1 MSVVFP
7 LTSWGQISRLQSR
20 GSRPQSTA
28 KEVLVKALMRC
39 WILVG
44 FAATVGADELRF
56 DAKREWEK
64 WRLPLGAVK
73 LELNGTIRPVPVHKN
88 INAVLN
94 ASAFEGGIREAGSN
108 QSTARFVMDGR
119 EDTGWAPD
127 PEDPPRD
134 WYIEVDMGRVVSAT
148 AITFVFDEGAEP
160 FELFNVLLSGGEP
173 LQASGNIPIEG
184 TLVYKIK
191 DIIRQNK
198 QHRVTYAPGEVL
210 EYTAIRAVRIE
221 VLDFEPGGRLMEV
234 EVNAIGHNVALHMG
248 LNNGSAQMILD
259 PDVSKEEIA
268 VANVLPLVDGAVFTR
283 FFDKREAKYSYDT
296 WWDFTVDL
304 GATYWLDMVRMYG
317 WTALR
322 PNVTGRYS
330 VRDREGNLILVGDG
344 TTTQV
349 SRAFNIGSQ
358 ELRNTIDAL
367 GRRDFTLKFYEVLT
381 SDGSLAPDG
390 SFLWT
395 KHFSG
400 RSTLRDQ
407 RLGVAD
413 HHFDLIQA
421 RLFRISWLAWD
432 AACSDRYRFLPAG
445 AQGNA
450 QGGPECYGHGTADEY
465 QVFGEGLPADV
476 EITSGPIELG
486 GDKNLMSVSW
496 GAETPPGTRVEIRS
510 RTGNQIR
517 VDTSGW
523 FDNKGDPVSQRRWG
537 QLKKQN
543 RAGDVT
549 EIRNAGDD
557 WSPWSNIYASSGQPF
572 QSPSPRRKMELSA
585 SLVSESPQ
593 TAASLDWIAVE
604 FSAPIADSAFGEIV
618 PAQVEP
624 GELTEFSYYV
634 RPMGQT
640 RDLDQVTVAAPVP
653 IKFMGA
659 AIGGEAME
667 VGEPESLA
675 DGFQITFPQ
684 TVRRNQV
691 VEVRFE
697 SSVFVQG
704 TRFEAFLGD
713 SSRETVRQRVDPG
726 DANRVVDSSTN
737 VVRLPVTGDLIS
749 DLLVE
754 PQVLTPNGDGIND
767 ELELTFFVANVL
779 SPRSLRLRVFD
790 LSGRL
795 VHEEDRDA
803 LAGQQ
808 TFVWDGGGGGA
819 VVAPGV
825 YLLELRM
832 AGDARDDELHRLIPV
847 AY

>member
-1 MSVVFP
+1 MP
-7 LTSWGQISRLQSR
+7 EERT
-20 GSRPQSTA
+20 
-28 KEVLVKALMRC
+28 VKALKKY
-39 WILVG
+39 WILVCLP
-44 FAATVGADELRF
+44 ALAGADELRF
-56 DAKREWEK
+56 DAKRDWEK
-64 WRLPLGAVK
+64 WRLPLGAVE
-73 LELNGTIRPVPVHKN
+73 LELNGTIRPVSVQKN

-94 ASAFEGGIREAGSN
+94 APAFEGGIREAGSN
-108 QSTARFVMDGR
+108 ESAARFVMDGR

-127 PEDPPRD
+127 PEDSPQD
-134 WYIEVDMGRVVSAT
+134 WYIEVDLGRVVSAT
-148 AITFVFDEGAEP
+148 AITFVFDEEAEP

-173 LQASGNIPIEG
+173 LQASGNIAIEG

-234 EVNAIGHNVALHMG
+234 EVNAIGHNVALHMKP
-248 LNNGSAQMILD
+248 NNGSAQMILD
-259 PDVSKEEIA
+259 PDVSNEEIA

-283 FFDKREAKYSYDT
+283 FLDKREARYSYDT
-296 WWDFTVDL
+296 WWEFTVDL
-304 GATYWLDMVRMYG
+304 GASYWLDMVRMYG

-322 PNVTGRYS
+322 PNHTGRYS

-344 TTTQV
+344 STTQV
-349 SRAFNIGSQ
+349 TRAFNIGSQ

-400 RSTLRDQ
+400 RRTLRDQ
-407 RLGVAD
+407 RLGVVD
-413 HHFDLIQA
+413 HHFDLTQA
-421 RLFRISWLAWD
+421 RLFRIRWLAWD
-432 AACSDRYRFLPAG
+432 AACNDRFRFGAAG
-445 AQGNA
+445 SQGLT
-450 QGGPECYGHGTADEY
+450 QGFGTCYGHGTADEY

-476 EITSGPIELG
+476 ELTSGPIELG

-496 GAETPPGTRVEIRS
+496 EAETPPGTRVEIRS
-510 RTGNQIR
+510 RTGNHMR
-517 VDTSGW
+517 VDTTAW
-523 FDNKGDPVSQRRWG
+523 FDNKGEPVSQRRWNS
-537 QLKKQN
+537 LRKQN

-557 WSPWSNIYASSGQPF
+557 WSPWSNIYTASGQAF
-572 QSPSPRRKMELSA
+572 QSPSPREAMELSA
-585 SLVSESPQ
+585 RLVSESPL

-604 FSAPIADSAFGEIV
+604 FSAPIARSVFGEIV
-618 PAQVEP
+618 PTQVQP

-634 RPMGQT
+634 RPMGSTQQ
-640 RDLDQVTVAAPVP
+640 LDQVTVAAPVP
-653 IKFMGA
+653 VRFMGA
-659 AIGGEAME
+659 SIGGEAVE
-667 VGEPESLA
+667 VGEPDSLD
-675 DGFQITFPQ
+675 DGFRITFPR
-684 TVRRNQV
+684 TVLENQL

-713 SSRETVRQRVDPG
+713 SKREAVRQRVDPG
-726 DANRVVDSSTN
+726 DANRQVESSTN
-737 VVRLPVTGDLIS
+737 VVRLPVSDDLIS
-749 DLLVE
+749 DLRVE

-779 SPRSLRLRVFD
+779 SPRPMRLRVFD

-803 LAGQQ
+803 IAGEQ
-808 TFVWDGGGGGA
+808 TFVWDGSTGGTA
-819 VVAPGV
+819 VAPGV
-825 YLLELRM
+825 YLLELSL
-832 AGDARDDELHRLIPV
+832 AGDARDDVSHRLLPV